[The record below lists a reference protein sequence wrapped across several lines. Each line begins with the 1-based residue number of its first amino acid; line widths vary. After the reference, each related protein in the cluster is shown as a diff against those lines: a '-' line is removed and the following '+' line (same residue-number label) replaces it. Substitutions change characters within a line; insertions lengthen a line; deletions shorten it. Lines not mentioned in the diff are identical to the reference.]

1 MPNHPGEWNKETV
14 LEGFCVAIVPTDDE
28 VSEKIEINGS
38 KLADFTIIKRPTLME
53 LKVKYEHLRGKMFY
67 RTSSEEYPNHLI
79 LGDSTYCKIRTERV
93 SKVYRRTQSLRD
105 PHLVGLFM
113 AESRQHMHVHQ
124 EDKRLRKTV
133 LPLRLRSRGPRG
145 ERSAGCVL

>member
-1 MPNHPGEWNKETV
+1 M
-14 LEGFCVAIVPTDDE
+14 AIVPTDDE

-38 KLADFTIIKRPTLME
+38 KLADFTIIKRPTLTE

-93 SKVYRRTQSLRD
+93 SKSLPEDPVVEGSTFGWVVHGGKQTAHACTPRRQATT
-105 PHLVGLFM
+105 
-113 AESRQHMHVHQ
+113 
-124 EDKRLRKTV
+124 RKCT
-133 LPLRLRSRGPRG
+133 PFTF
-145 ERSAGCVL
+145 